1 MHNRLRRRTSAPQ
14 DRNIKYRESGNLME
28 MVSQEVCLHSA
39 DGCMAGKLVLVVGG
53 EGQVKARG
61 SCS

>member
-1 MHNRLRRRTSAPQ
+1 MEASQ
-14 DRNIKYRESGNLME
+14 DRNIMYSESGNLME
-28 MVSQEVCLHSA
+28 MLSLEDCLHSIV
-39 DGCMAGKLVLVVGG
+39 GCMAGKLVLVVGG